1 MRQNVT
7 LTLDGDLLRQARKV
21 ALDRN
26 TSVNQLVREFLE
38 HLVQEQGLQRA
49 AQADIEDMFRT
60 IRVEVGRRNWTRR
73 DLHER

>member
-7 LTLDGDLLRQARKV
+7 LTLDGDLLRLARKL

-38 HLVQEQGLQRA
+38 HLVQEQGRRQA

-60 IRVEVGRRNWTRR
+60 TRVEVGRRNWTRH

>member
-1 MRQNVT
+1 VRQNLT
-7 LTLDGDLLRQARKV
+7 LTIEGDLLREARKV

-38 HLVQEQGLQRA
+38 RLVQEQGSRQA

-60 IRVEVGRRNWTRR
+60 VHIEVGRRNWTRQ